1 MQNVTLAAKI
11 YHRFFNTIFV
21 LYLIIQKEAKY
32 KLS

>member
-1 MQNVTLAAKI
+1 MQNVTLAAKT
-11 YHRFFNTIFV
+11 YSFLKAIFV